1 MLLNSLLGRI
11 LVLNQELLLTF
22 SFTFIITKTK
32 HIFYLYIIIYGA
44 SWSLFYSFS
53 DPFQAKRGI
62 VFLTFDTLKA
72 I

>member
-32 HIFYLYIIIYGA
+32 CISYLYIIIYGA
-44 SWSLFYSFS
+44 SWSLF
-53 DPFQAKRGI
+53 I
-62 VFLTFDTLKA
+62 LFL
-72 I
+72 